1 MKVKLRKGAYMPER
15 AHETDAGYDLRSPV
29 SIDIPAR
36 SHVNINT
43 GVSLQIPNGYCG
55 FIKSRSGLNSK
66 CGLTSEGVIDSG
78 YRGEIV
84 VTLRNHTD
92 ASYTVKRGDKISQ
105 IVFLPVFAEEMEAV
119 DVLDESDRGEAGF
132 GSTGK

>member
-1 MKVKLRKGAYMPER
+1 MKVKLRKDAYMPER
-15 AHETDAGYDLRSPV
+15 AHETDAGYDLYSPISAV
-29 SIDIPAR
+29 IPAN
-36 SHVNINT
+36 SHVNIST
-43 GVSLQIPNGYCG
+43 GVSVQIPNGYCG

-84 VTLRNHTD
+84 VTLRNNTNEP
-92 ASYTVKRGDKISQ
+92 YTVKRGDKISQ
-105 IVFLPVFAEEMEAV
+105 IVFLPVFTEEMEAV